1 MAIPVSMNIEDIKNG
16 DGIRTEEFT
25 INLGPQHPSTHGVYR
40 AVLKINGEHIVSA
53 ENVIGYLHRGIEKLA
68 ETRTYTQFIP
78 YTARLDYLAAL
89 LNNLGYVQSIEKLME
104 VEVPERAEYLRV
116 ILTEL
121 QRIASHLVML
131 SSMALD
137 LNGFTGWMYAFAD
150 REKIL
155 DLFEM
160 VCGARLTANYM
171 RIGGVAAD
179 LPKEFIPKLKEV
191 LKELPG
197 RFNMFDELVTGNEIF
212 LARTKNIGIVSAEKA
227 IEYGFTGPNLR
238 ASGVNFDLRKAAPYS
253 VYKNFDFEV
262 PVLQNGDS
270 FDRYNIRMLEMRQSL
285 GIIEQAIDSLPEGP
299 VMAKMPKIIK
309 PPKGEVYHQIEG
321 AKGLLGFYVV
331 SDGST
336 KPYRLHIHAPS
347 FATIGIIPE
356 LAKGMTIQDFISFF
370 ASLDIVL
377 GEIDR

>member
-1 MAIPVSMNIEDIKNG
+1 MEDIQNQEAVK
-16 DGIRTEEFT
+16 TEEIT

-40 AVLKINGEHIVSA
+40 AVLKLDGEHIVSA

-89 LNNLGYVQSIEKLME
+89 LNNLGYVQSVEKLME
-104 VEVPERAEYLRV
+104 VEVPERADYLRV

-121 QRIASHLVML
+121 QRIASHYVMV

-137 LNGFTGWMYAFAD
+137 LNGFTAWMYVFTD

-160 VCGARLTANYM
+160 VCGARLTANYI

-179 LPKEFIPKLKEV
+179 IPEEFIPKLKEL
-191 LKELPG
+191 LKELPE
-197 RFNMFDELVTGNEIF
+197 RLNMLDELLTGNEIF
-212 LARTKNIGIVSAEKA
+212 LARTKNIGVVSQEEA

-238 ASGVNFDLRKAAPYS
+238 ASGVNVDLRKAAPYS

-262 PVLQNGDS
+262 PILKNGDS
-270 FDRYNIRMLEMRQSL
+270 FDRYQIRILEIRQSL
-285 GIIEQAIDSLPEGP
+285 KIIEQAIDSLPEGP
-299 VMAKMPKIIK
+299 IKAKVPKLIK
-309 PPKGEVYHQIEG
+309 PQKGEIYHQIEG
-321 AKGLLGFYVV
+321 AKGLLGFYIV

-347 FATIGIIPE
+347 FVTIGIIPA
-356 LAKGMTIQDFISFF
+356 LAKGMTIQDFITFL